1 MVHPALS
8 MIPGYKKIVLKLR
21 IEELFFLP
29 PFELGG
35 EEVVIASAVSKV
47 ILINII
53 LQIQGIAVI

>member
-1 MVHPALS
+1 

-47 ILINII
+47 ILINLI